1 MSSNDVNRKAT
12 FGLLPENEGRSSA
25 FTASIAINITIA
37 ALILFVSIAKV
48 HHDMVVRE
56 RTMVFLPTKQEPPK
70 PKPELPK
77 PPKIEQPPKVEP
89 PKIEQPPK
97 IEPPPPVK
105 PPPPTPLKQPPPV
118 ERKPMPIQTLDNKTA
133 DMNRN
138 RPVNLQQN
146 QQVAVVNPNRVLNVV
161 PNAASDSR
169 TRGNK
174 VQKADIH
181 MGDAF
186 GVKPNPNAHGPAN
199 ITSVGTPGGSLTGAV
214 RAPQGIAGS
223 MGSGNGTRYGQ
234 SAGVPGKVAVV
245 GAPKGPTNSNN
256 KVSVAT
262 VHANSGP
269 VAQAPSSVRPSNEPS
284 TPPDVTYKPKPEYTA
299 EGRNLKVEGNVVL
312 QVRFR
317 SSGQVEVLS
326 VLHSLGHGLD
336 EQAKKAAQNIRF
348 KPATQGGHPVDFVG
362 SVTIIFQLA

>member
-1 MSSNDVNRKAT
+1 MSSIDVNRKTT

-37 ALILFVSIAKV
+37 ALLLFVSIAKV

-56 RTMVFLPTKQEPPK
+56 KTMVFLPTKQEPPK
-70 PKPELPK
+70 PKPEMPK
-77 PPKIEQPPKVEP
+77 PPKIEPPKVEP

-105 PPPPTPLKQPPPV
+105 QPPPTPIKQPPPPV
-118 ERKPMPIQTLDNKTA
+118 ERKPLPIQTLDNKTVTL
-133 DMNRN
+133 DKNH
-138 RPVNLQQN
+138 VNVMQN
-146 QQVAVVNPNRVLNVV
+146 QQIAVVNPNHVLKVV

-174 VQKADIH
+174 PEKADIH

-186 GVKPNPNAHGPAN
+186 GVKPNPNAHGPAT

-256 KVSVAT
+256 RVSVAT
-262 VHANSGP
+262 VQANTGP
-269 VAQAPSSVRPSNEPS
+269 VAPVSSAVRPSSAPT

-317 SSGQVEVLS
+317 SSGQIEILN

-348 KPATQGGHPVDFVG
+348 KPAMQGGHPVDFVG
-362 SVTIIFQLA
+362 SVTITFQLA